1 VHIRPLRE
9 RPEDVVPL
17 TQHFAEFY
25 AKQAGLDVPS
35 FTQPALECLQTWH
48 WPGNVRELENVVQR
62 AVVMLRQST
71 IDMADLSFGPS
82 SGAGTPASA
91 AGTQAGSAAFSAAA
105 GVPTQDLG
113 PALANRT
120 IEEIER
126 VAILATLVSTKN
138 NKTEAAR
145 RLGVTARTLSN
156 KMKLWRSTGLVA

>member
-1 VHIRPLRE
+1 
-9 RPEDVVPL
+9 VPL
-17 TQHFAEFY
+17 VQHFAEFY
-25 AKQAGLDVPS
+25 ARQAGLEVPS
-35 FTQPALECLQTWH
+35 FTPAAIQCMQAWH

-71 IDMADLSFGPS
+71 IDMADLSFGPGG
-82 SGAGTPASA
+82 SGAPASGAEAQA
-91 AGTQAGSAAFSAAA
+91 ATAAFSAAL

-126 VAILATLVSTKN
+126 VAILATLVSTRN